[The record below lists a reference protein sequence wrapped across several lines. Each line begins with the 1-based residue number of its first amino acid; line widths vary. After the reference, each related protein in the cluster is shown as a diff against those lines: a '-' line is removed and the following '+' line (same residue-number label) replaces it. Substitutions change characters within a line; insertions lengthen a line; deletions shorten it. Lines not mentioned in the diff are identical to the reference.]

1 MTGINQD
8 LVVEI
13 IWYSLDKTD
22 KKVNSGEVMTNS
34 MLACER
40 EVEKSERCK
49 FFSFFGHEIPCEL
62 SEEELYEKMPMLL
75 GDLTDKIRKKE
86 DLNGI

>member
-1 MTGINQD
+1 MSNQD

-13 IWYSLDKTD
+13 VWYSLDKTD

-34 MLACER
+34 MLACGR
-40 EVEKSERCK
+40 EVEKSKRCK

-62 SEEELYEKMPMLL
+62 SEEELYEKMPLLL
-75 GDLTDKIRKKE
+75 GELTSKIRKKE
-86 DLNGI
+86 N